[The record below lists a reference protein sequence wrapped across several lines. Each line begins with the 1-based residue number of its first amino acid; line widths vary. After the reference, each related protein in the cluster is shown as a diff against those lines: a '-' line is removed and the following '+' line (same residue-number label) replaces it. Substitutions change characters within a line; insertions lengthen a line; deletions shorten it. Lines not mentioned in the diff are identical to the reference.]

1 MAKYTKDW
9 TTEDYEETNYE
20 PMKKKGGN
28 PKKKHVK
35 DNKRKD
41 FVDDTEIDW

>member
-9 TTEDYEETNYE
+9 TKEDYEESNYE

>member
-1 MAKYTKDW
+1 
-9 TTEDYEETNYE
+9 
-20 PMKKKGGN
+20 MKKKGGN